1 MALHTDLPVYASTRD
16 LAKLISQVVANMQ
29 RDYKFTLGKRLDE
42 QCIDL
47 VMDVY
52 RANSSANRAAILQ
65 GMREKVV
72 AIELSMRLAVD
83 LQRMPRKH
91 HARAIKLTQSIGRQL
106 TGWKRNPESRQ
117 MPDRQGGRPSAYR

>member
-52 RANSSANRAAILQ
+52 RANSSANRAAIIQ

-72 AIELSMRLAVD
+72 AIERIPAAESLETINSYLGLLRHCSGHRDRSRIANAARKRGHCVD
-83 LQRMPRKH
+83 
-91 HARAIKLTQSIGRQL
+91 AGLT
-106 TGWKRNPESRQ
+106 K
-117 MPDRQGGRPSAYR
+117 AYRRA